1 MSQLITTPEVR
12 HYKSLKLNR
21 ELKNEN
27 KYIFLR
33 SLLKRISHYPRES
46 KKIQSVKERDITM

>member
-27 KYIFLR
+27 KYIFQR
-33 SLLKRISHYPRES
+33 SLLKRITQGNKR
-46 KKIQSVKERDITM
+46 KFKV